1 MKKLSFVAALLIV
14 ITTSIT
20 AYGSMPPVKAAFGET
35 SVTQKFKIKKHVLKL
50 KRRRKLVVHY

>member
-1 MKKLSFVAALLIV
+1 MKKLSLIAALLIF

-20 AYGSMPPVKAAFGET
+20 AYGNIPVKAAFGET